1 MIKALGLP
9 KNPTTLVVGVCQIT
23 LLSKRSNKV
32 QKFKIE
38 TNYKPSGD
46 QPQAID
52 ALCESIQKNNKY
64 QTLLGVTGSG
74 KTFTMANVIERLQRP
89 TLVLSHNKTLSA
101 QLYREF
107 KEIFPNNA
115 VEYFV
120 SYYDYYQPEAY
131 VPAKDLY
138 IEKDA
143 SINEEID
150 RLRLSAT
157 AALLSRR
164 DVLIV
169 ASVSCI
175 YGLGDPDIY
184 KKFTLAVAKGQKK
197 DRKEILEQLVKMQYE
212 RNDVDFTR
220 SAFRVRG
227 DIIEVHPAYSKET
240 IRIEMFGDEIDRI
253 SILEA
258 VSGRSL
264 TEMEHILIYPA
275 KHFLTTDD
283 RIQKA
288 LLNIEA
294 ELIEQVEKFKN
305 EGKDLEAHRIDSRT
319 RYDMEMLRETGFCQG
334 IENYSRQLALRDAG
348 ARPACL
354 IDYFPKDW
362 LLFVDES
369 HVTLPQI
376 RGMYNGDRARKM
388 TLVDFGFR
396 LPSALDNR
404 PLRDEEFES
413 LINQVVYV
421 SATPGDLEIGRSPVV
436 VEQVIRP
443 TGLID
448 PKIDVRPSEGQ
459 IDDLYSEITKRIAQ
473 NERTLVITLTKKMSE
488 NLTEYFVDMGLRVK
502 YLHSEVETIERVEL
516 LRDLRAGDFDV
527 LIGINLLREG
537 IDLPEVSLVA
547 ILDAD
552 KMGFLRSAKS
562 LIQIIGR
569 AARNTNGEVIMYA
582 DKVTDAMRTAIEET
596 NRRRE
601 KQMKYN
607 QEHNITPQT
616 IKKAIND
623 ILERKH
629 EEAEQEEK
637 EKHLDLSE
645 ITKKYNPK
653 ILEDR
658 VEMLKD
664 LEKLMFHYAEKLD
677 FENAAIIRD
686 EIRKYQKK

>member
-1 MIKALGLP
+1 
-9 KNPTTLVVGVCQIT
+9 
-23 LLSKRSNKV
+23 V